1 MRILIVGNGG
11 REHALLWKL
20 RADAPGA
27 AFHATRPNGGMAPL
41 CTGVDI
47 SPTDVVALAGWAAAK
62 RIDLVV
68 VGPETPLAAG
78 LADRLR
84 KAGIPV
90 FGPSAAAA
98 RIESSKAFAKDLMA
112 GAGVPTAEY
121 EVHTDRARARAFIES
136 LGAPVVVK
144 ASGLAAGKGA
154 VVCGTVAEAART
166 ADAMLAGSFG
176 DAGSRVVIE
185 EFMEGEELSVF
196 CFAHGEDFV
205 TLLAS
210 QDHKRIGEGDTGPN
224 TGGMGA
230 YAPVGLVT
238 EELMAEVGERVVAP
252 VLRALAET
260 GCPFSGLLYAGLMI
274 TDRGPRVVEFNCRF
288 GDPETQAV
296 LPLFSSSL
304 LEPMMAVAE
313 GSGLGGHTPVFA
325 DAAAVTTVLAADG
338 YPGSYAKGAPIS
350 IPAPAGR
357 VHVFHAGTA
366 TKSGRLVVT
375 GGRVLAVT
383 AVDADFD
390 AARSA
395 SRAAAASIEFEGRQ
409 YRGDIGWREAARRAR
424 APRRSETH
432 TQHRPGGMRT

>member
-1 MRILIVGNGG
+1 MRILIAGNGG

-20 RADAPGA
+20 RRDAPGA
-27 AFHATRPNGGMAPL
+27 SFFATRPNGGMAAH

-47 SPTDVVALAGWAAAK
+47 SPADVVALAGWAAAN

-68 VGPETPLAAG
+68 IGPETPLAAG

-84 KAGIPV
+84 ATGIPV

-112 GAGVPTAEY
+112 GAGVPTAAY
-121 EVHTDRARARAFIES
+121 EVHTDRSRAKAFIES

-154 VVCGTVAEAART
+154 VVCGTVAEAVKT
-166 ADAMLAGSFG
+166 ADSMLAGSLG
-176 DAGSRVVIE
+176 EAGARIVVE

-196 CFAHGEDFV
+196 CLAHGEDFLP
-205 TLLAS
+205 LLAS

-230 YAPVGLVT
+230 YAPVGFAT
-238 EELMAEVGERVVAP
+238 DALMEDVGERVVAP
-252 VLRALAET
+252 VLKTLAEH
-260 GCPFSGLLYAGLMI
+260 GCPFSGLLYAGLMM
-274 TDRGPRVVEFNCRF
+274 TAEGPKVVEFNCRF

-296 LPLFSSSL
+296 LPLLSSSL
-304 LEPMMAVAE
+304 LDPMIAVAE
-313 GSGLGGHTPVFA
+313 GAGLGGHSPTFA
-325 DAAAVTTVLAADG
+325 NAAAVTTVLAADG
-338 YPGSYAKGAPIS
+338 YPGSYPKGAAIS
-350 IPAPAGR
+350 IPALPQG

-366 TKSGRLVVT
+366 IGSGRLVAS

-383 AVDADFD
+383 AVRRDFGQ
-390 AARSA
+390 ARAA
-395 SRAAAASIEFEGRQ
+395 SRAAAGAIYFEGR
-409 YRGDIGWREAARRAR
+409 RFRRDIGWREAE
-424 APRRSETH
+424 RRSPA
-432 TQHRPGGMRT
+432 PGG